1 MLLTL
6 ILNLGMAAG
15 DVVEAT
21 PVGGG
26 GGGYNYVWHEAMRL
40 PGKEERIK
48 KQNEAIIKV
57 LETFL
62 NVTE

>member
-1 MLLTL
+1 
-6 ILNLGMAAG
+6 
-15 DVVEAT
+15 
-21 PVGGG
+21 
-26 GGGYNYVWHEAMRL
+26 MRL